1 MFVRGQ
7 NSGGEKQ
14 GTSIWTNP
22 YSPTGTS
29 AWTSTQAAI
38 TQSLSRGLSNFTE
51 IKLRYRV
58 KTTDATEMYVKV
70 DPATLGSS
78 NTRFLFGGN
87 DVGVGVMARFFTW
100 ASDTT
105 FTLSIANQLN
115 GTRTDDTAFIPLEII
130 GY

>member
-7 NSGGEKQ
+7 NSGGAKQ
-14 GTSIWTNP
+14 GTSLWTNP

-38 TQSLSRGLSNFTE
+38 TQSLSSGLSNFTE
-51 IKLRYRV
+51 IELKYRV

-70 DPATLGSS
+70 DPTTLGSS

-87 DVGVGVMARFFTW
+87 DQGVGVISRFYTW
-100 ASDTT
+100 VSDTT
-105 FTLSIANQLN
+105 FTLSASGQVN
-115 GTRTDDTAFIPLEII
+115 GTRTDDNAFIPLEII